1 MIERASTPLSERLKA
16 MSPKAKQYL
25 MLGALGTV
33 FLGLVFGS
41 VAIWDEQPS
50 LTPQTPTE
58 AATTKNIA
66 APGSQVDPRDVWM
79 AQSSQQMKEM
89 DAVIQEL
96 RQKLQEVESKQAA
109 SAESNPPPQPPL
121 LPPLPPPPPPPAPA
135 PAPAPAP
142 TAPAAQATPPAQPE
156 PAAPAP
162 APVAPPKPGIAVFE
176 VGQAEVSD
184 KPSAE
189 QAGQQGAQG
198 APEQGKTYIP
208 SGSFMRAV
216 LLGGLDAPTGG
227 QAQNNPWPILLRV
240 QDHAFL
246 PNRFRAKVKECFLLG
261 SGYGDISSE
270 RAYLRLESLSC
281 VLNNGEVVD
290 TAAKGYVVGEDG
302 KAGMR
307 GRLVSKQGQVL
318 ANALLAGVA
327 SGIGQAFQQSATTY
341 STSPLGSVGTVESG
355 KELRAGAGAGVG
367 KALDRLSQYYINL
380 AEKMFPIIEVDAG
393 RVVDVVLTKGITLGL
408 NPSADE
414 GDFTEIWK
422 RGRQIMRKSLNPLE

>member
-1 MIERASTPLSERLKA
+1 MIERAQTPLAERLKT

-25 MLGALGTV
+25 MLGTLGAV

-41 VAIWDEQPS
+41 VAIWNEQPS
-50 LTPQTPTE
+50 LTPQAPTE

-96 RQKLQEVESKQAA
+96 RQKLQEVENKQAA
-109 SAESNPPPQPPL
+109 EPAPNP
-121 LPPLPPPPPPPAPA
+121 LPPLPPLPPLQPPPPPPAPA
-135 PAPAPAP
+135 PVAQPAPA
-142 TAPAAQATPPAQPE
+142 PAQPE
-156 PAAPAP
+156 PAVPQ
-162 APVAPPKPGIAVFE
+162 PVMPPKEPGIAVFE
-176 VGQAEVSD
+176 VGQADTNEKPAGSQRGPD
-184 KPSAE
+184 GQPSA
-189 QAGQQGAQG
+189 QAA
-198 APEQGKTYIP
+198 AEQGKTYIP

-227 QAQNNPWPILLRV
+227 QAQNNPWPVLLRV
-240 QDHAFL
+240 QDNAFL
-246 PNRFRAKVKECFLLG
+246 PNRFRARVKECFLLG

-290 TAAKGYVVGEDG
+290 TAAKGYIVGEDG

-341 STSPLGSVGTVESG
+341 STSPLGSIGTVESG

-408 NPSADE
+408 NPVADE
-414 GDFTEIWK
+414 GDFTDIWK

>member
-1 MIERASTPLSERLKA
+1 MSTDAKTPLADRFKNL
-16 MSPKAKQYL
+16 SPKAKQYL
-25 MLGALGTV
+25 VLGTLGTA

-41 VAIWDEQPS
+41 VALWNNQPS
-50 LTPQTPTE
+50 MAPQSGKE
-58 AATTKNIA
+58 EHTTKNIA
-66 APGSQVDPRDVWM
+66 TPGSQVDPRDVWM

-89 DAVIQEL
+89 DAVIQGL
-96 RQKLQEVESKQAA
+96 KQKLAEVEQKQNA
-109 SAESNPPPQPPL
+109 PQPPTQKAESV
-121 LPPLPPPPPPPAPA
+121 LPPLPPVPPPPAPS
-135 PAPAPAP
+135 PVSQQQ
-142 TAPAAQATPPAQPE
+142 PAAQPPASGTTAPMPQLPPPQPKE
-156 PAAPAP
+156 
-162 APVAPPKPGIAVFE
+162 PGIAVFE
-176 VGQAEVSD
+176 VSD
-184 KPSAE
+184 A
-189 QAGQQGAQG
+189 AAAVQGAQE
-198 APEQGKTYIP
+198 AQQGRTYIP

-227 QAQNNPWPILLRV
+227 QAQNNPWPVLLRV
-240 QDHAFL
+240 QDNAFL

-290 TAAKGYVVGEDG
+290 TNAKGYVVGEDG

-341 STSPLGSVGTVESG
+341 STSALGTVGTVETG
-355 KELRAGAGAGVG
+355 KQFQAGIGAGVG

-393 RVVDVVLTKGITLGL
+393 RVVDVVLTKGVTLGL
-408 NPSADE
+408 GPSVDE
-414 GDFTEIWK
+414 GDYSEIWK
-422 RGRQIMRKSLNPLE
+422 RGRQIMKKSLNPME

>member
-1 MIERASTPLSERLKA
+1 MSTDAKTTLADRFKNL
-16 MSPKAKQYL
+16 SPKAKQYL
-25 MLGALGTV
+25 VLGTLGTV

-41 VAIWDEQPS
+41 VALWNNQPS
-50 LTPQTPTE
+50 MVPQSGKDE
-58 AATTKNIA
+58 HTTKNIA
-66 APGSQVDPRDVWM
+66 TPGSQVDPRDVWM

-89 DAVIQEL
+89 DAVIQGL
-96 RQKLQEVESKQAA
+96 KQKLAEVEQKQNA
-109 SAESNPPPQPPL
+109 PQPPTQKAESV
-121 LPPLPPPPPPPAPA
+121 LPPLPPVPPPPAPS
-135 PAPAPAP
+135 PVSQQQ
-142 TAPAAQATPPAQPE
+142 PAAQPPASGTTAPMPQLPPPQPKE
-156 PAAPAP
+156 
-162 APVAPPKPGIAVFE
+162 PGIAVFE
-176 VGQAEVSD
+176 VSD
-184 KPSAE
+184 A
-189 QAGQQGAQG
+189 AAAVQGAQE
-198 APEQGKTYIP
+198 AQQGRTYIP

-227 QAQNNPWPILLRV
+227 QAQNNPWPVLLRV
-240 QDHAFL
+240 QDNAFL

-290 TAAKGYVVGEDG
+290 TNAKGYVVGEDG

-341 STSPLGSVGTVESG
+341 STSALGTVGTVETG
-355 KELRAGAGAGVG
+355 KQFQAGIGAGVG

-393 RVVDVVLTKGITLGL
+393 RVVDVVLTKGVTLGL
-408 NPSADE
+408 GPSVDE
-414 GDFTEIWK
+414 GDYSEIWK
-422 RGRQIMRKSLNPLE
+422 RGRQIMKKSLNPME